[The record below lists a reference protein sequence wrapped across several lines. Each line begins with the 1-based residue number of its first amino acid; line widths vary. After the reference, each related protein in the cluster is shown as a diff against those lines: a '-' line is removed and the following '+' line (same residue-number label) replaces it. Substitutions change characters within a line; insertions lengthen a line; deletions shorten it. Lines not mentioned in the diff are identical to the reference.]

1 MEKRDML
8 TAKDIRRAAELLEKD
23 SGKVLKVEGILEVE
37 NPRERTDF
45 LRIIEKKDLVN
56 CKLVIDN
63 EGNTKQIYVKPTL
76 LI

>member
-1 MEKRDML
+1 MKNKVTVKILRRVAKKLCRKLENEKPYY
-8 TAKDIRRAAELLEKD
+8 
-23 SGKVLKVEGILEVE
+23 VEVE

-63 EGNTKQIYVKPTL
+63 EGNTKQIYVRPTL
-76 LI
+76 LL